1 MIDMREFKFYRYLV
15 AQGERIIL
23 IRVLRIRFG
32 PDLPEDLLA
41 RLNRLHE
48 PRQLEPLADLAV
60 TCSRLEEFHAALPP
74 LPAPRRRARTARP

>member
-32 PDLPEDLLA
+32 PQPA
-41 RLNRLHE
+41 GR
-48 PRQLEPLADLAV
+48 PAGATEPLA
-60 TCSRLEEFHAALPP
+60 
-74 LPAPRRRARTARP
+74 

>member
-1 MIDMREFKFYRYLV
+1 MRDSSFYRGIL
-15 AQGERIIL
+15 AEGERNAIL
-23 IRVLRIRFG
+23 RVLCVRFG
-32 PDLPEDLLA
+32 PDLPEDLVA

-48 PRQLEPLADLAV
+48 PRQVEPLADIAV